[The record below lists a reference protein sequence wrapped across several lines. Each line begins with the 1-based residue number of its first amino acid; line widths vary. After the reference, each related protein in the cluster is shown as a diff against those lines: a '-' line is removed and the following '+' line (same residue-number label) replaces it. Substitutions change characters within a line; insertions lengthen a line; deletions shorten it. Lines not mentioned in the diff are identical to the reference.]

1 MISPALVWTTD
12 CPLAVAL
19 VTVPVTTLGAVA
31 VLVVV
36 GTLGGAT
43 ETIRTL
49 NVVPGGSEEGAVTV
63 VPDTAALVLTAP
75 ALPEMVVNA
84 GFPYVPPTGVADGV
98 AETAL
103 DVVGAIVLGA
113 EVPAAPAPA
122 GPELRTVALA
132 TLPCVRVDVTPV
144 TWGACV

>member
-1 MISPALVWTTD
+1 M
-12 CPLAVAL
+12 
-19 VTVPVTTLGAVA
+19 
-31 VLVVV
+31 
-36 GTLGGAT
+36 GGVT

-49 NVVPGGSEEGAVTV
+49 NVVPGGSEEGAVMV
-63 VPDTAALVLTAP
+63 VPGTAALVLTAP
-75 ALPEMVVNA
+75 ALPEMAVDA

-98 AETAL
+98 AEIAL
-103 DVVGAIVLGA
+103 DVVGAIVLCA
-113 EVPAAPAPA
+113 KVPAAPAPA

>member
-1 MISPALVWTTD
+1 M
-12 CPLAVAL
+12 
-19 VTVPVTTLGAVA
+19 
-31 VLVVV
+31 
-36 GTLGGAT
+36 LGGVT

-49 NVVPGGSEEGAVTV
+49 NVVPGGSEEGAVPV
-63 VPDTAALVLTAP
+63 VAGTAALALTAP
-75 ALPEMVVNA
+75 APPEMVVKA
-84 GFPYVPPTGVADGV
+84 ELLDAPPSGVADGV

-122 GPELRTVALA
+122 GPELRTVALV

>member
-12 CPLAVAL
+12 CPLAVAP

-31 VLVVV
+31 ALVGV
-36 GTLGGAT
+36 GMLGGVT

-49 NVVPGGSEEGAVTV
+49 NVVPGGSEEGAVPV
-63 VPDTAALVLTAP
+63 VAGTAALVLTAP
-75 ALPEMVVNA
+75 APPEMVVKA
-84 GFPYVPPTGVADGV
+84 ELLDVPPSGVADGV
-98 AETAL
+98 AKTAL

-122 GPELRTVALA
+122 EPELRTVALV